1 MEKSSDDL
9 LEEIGPEISF
19 AWNYTN
25 NYRSNILTWGTTWRG
40 VRGFKL
46 LLFGLNLKCDIT
58 IVFPGGTTEEFER
71 HDKQDNSDA
80 RASELA

>member
-1 MEKSSDDL
+1 MEKSSDGL
-9 LEEIGPEISF
+9 LEEIGSEFPR

-25 NYRSNILTWGTTWRG
+25 SHESNILTCGSTWRG
-40 VRGFKL
+40 VRGLKL
-46 LLFGLNLKCDIT
+46 LLFALSLKCDIT
-58 IVFPGGTTEEFER
+58 IVFPGGTTEEFEG